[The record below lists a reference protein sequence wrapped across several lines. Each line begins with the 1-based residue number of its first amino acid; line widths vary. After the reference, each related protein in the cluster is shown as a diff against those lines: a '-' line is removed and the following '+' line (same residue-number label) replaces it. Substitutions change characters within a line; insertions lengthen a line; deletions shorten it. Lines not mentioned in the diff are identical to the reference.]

1 MAVELAPVA
10 SAQPPVHEES
20 GEDRESLVPALP
32 PPDRGFPLSYGVF
45 QDYYSKQPEFKGDSN
60 LAVIGTV
67 STSIYF
73 LGAPIATPLVKRFQR
88 WQRHMITA
96 GWAGCVASLVAAS
109 FMKSVNGLII
119 TQGVLYGTSFIL
131 LYFPLLIMLNEWF
144 VQRRGVAY
152 GVMSAGS
159 GASGVGYPFLLEVL
173 LSKYG
178 YQTTLRAVAVAAFV
192 LGGPI
197 LFMLKPRLPP
207 SHHGVLRILDFG
219 FAKKPLFWVFAISNL
234 IQGFGYYIPALYLPT
249 YASLIG
255 ISGTLGAL
263 ILAAQNLAIVMSQLI
278 FGFIL
283 DRTNNM
289 VLLIFI
295 SSFVSAA
302 VSFTLWGF
310 AHSFVTLLMF
320 ALLFGL
326 FAGAF
331 PVLWAK
337 FGSVIS
343 EDPALIYSMM
353 AFGKGIGNLATGP
366 VTARL
371 LTRPVSSGLREEG
384 FDAVAFE
391 RREAVGGLWAY
402 SDDPEYTSALDDTTA
417 NISKFVSGFSDF
429 PIPKESPPYLSRR
442 QIHEYFESYA
452 KHFELHKHI
461 SFDTTVK
468 KVLRNES
475 EEKWDIY
482 VIGPDGEKDTL
493 L

>member
-1 MAVELAPVA
+1 MAVELASVA
-10 SAQPPVHEES
+10 SAQLPIHEES

-32 PPDRGFPLSYGVF
+32 PPDRGPAAWKFLFGIFTIEAVLWGMGALFTNGTDSLTVSGFPLSYGVF
-45 QDYYSKQPEFKGDSN
+45 QDYYSKQPEFEGDSN

-109 FMKSVNGLII
+109 FMKSVSGLIV

-207 SHHGVLRILDFG
+207 SHHGALRILDFG
-219 FAKKPLFWVFAISNL
+219 FAKKPLFWVFAVSNL

-249 YASLIG
+249 FASLIG

-263 ILAAQNLAIVMSQLI
+263 ILSAENLAIVISQLI

-289 VLLIFI
+289 LLLIFI
-295 SSFVSAA
+295 SSFVSAV
-302 VSFTLWGF
+302 VSFALWGF

-343 EDPALIYSMM
+343 EDPAQIYSLM

-366 VTARL
+366 VTAKL
-371 LTRPVSSGLREEG
+371 LTQPVSSGYG
-384 FDAVAFE
+384 IGKFE
-391 RREAVGGLWAY
+391 PVIIFLGSFMFCSSLAIFGWPLQRRTG
-402 SDDPEYTSALDDTTA
+402 
-417 NISKFVSGFSDF
+417 
-429 PIPKESPPYLSRR
+429 
-442 QIHEYFESYA
+442 
-452 KHFELHKHI
+452 
-461 SFDTTVK
+461 
-468 KVLRNES
+468 
-475 EEKWDIY
+475 
-482 VIGPDGEKDTL
+482 
-493 L
+493 

>member
-10 SAQPPVHEES
+10 SAQPSIHEES

-32 PPDRGFPLSYGVF
+32 KPDRGPAAWKFLFGIFTIEAVLWGMGALFTKGKDSLTLSGFPLSYGVF
-45 QDYYSKQPEFKGDSN
+45 QDYYSKQPEFEGDSN

-96 GWAGCVASLVAAS
+96 GWAGCVLSLVAAS
-109 FMKSVNGLII
+109 FMKSVNGLIV

-207 SHHGVLRILDFG
+207 SHHGALRILDFG
-219 FAKKPLFWVFAISNL
+219 FAKKPLFWVFAVSNL

-249 YASLIG
+249 YASFIG

-263 ILAAQNLAIVMSQLI
+263 ILAAENLAIVISQLI

-289 VLLIFI
+289 LLLIFI

-343 EDPALIYSMM
+343 EDPAQIYSLM

-366 VTARL
+366 VTAKL
-371 LTRPVSSGLREEG
+371 LTRPVSSGYG
-384 FDAVAFE
+384 IGKFE
-391 RREAVGGLWAY
+391 PVIIFLGSFMFCSSLAIFGWPLQRRV
-402 SDDPEYTSALDDTTA
+402 
-417 NISKFVSGFSDF
+417 
-429 PIPKESPPYLSRR
+429 R
-442 QIHEYFESYA
+442 
-452 KHFELHKHI
+452 
-461 SFDTTVK
+461 
-468 KVLRNES
+468 
-475 EEKWDIY
+475 
-482 VIGPDGEKDTL
+482 
-493 L
+493 

>member
-1 MAVELAPVA
+1 MAVELTPVA
-10 SAQPPVHEES
+10 SAQPPIHEES

-32 PPDRGFPLSYGVF
+32 PPDRGPAAWKFLFGIFTIEAVLWGFPLSYDVF
-45 QDYYSKQPEFKGDSN
+45 QEYYSKQPEFKGDSN
-60 LAVIGTV
+60 LAVIGTI

-96 GWAGCVASLVAAS
+96 GWAGYVASLVAAS
-109 FMKSVNGLII
+109 FIKSINGLII
-119 TQGVLYGTSFIL
+119 TQGIL
-131 LYFPLLIMLNEWF
+131 SYSDVELRM
-144 VQRRGVAY
+144 
-152 GVMSAGS
+152 
-159 GASGVGYPFLLEVL
+159 ASCP
-173 LSKYG
+173 
-178 YQTTLRAVAVAAFV
+178 QTTPRAVAMAVFI

-207 SHHGVLRILDFG
+207 SHHRALRILDFG

-249 YASLIG
+249 YASLIR

-263 ILAAQNLAIVMSQLI
+263 ILAAENLAIVISQLI

-289 VLLIFI
+289 LLLIFI

-310 AHSFVTLLMF
+310 AHSFVTLLTF

-343 EDPALIYSMM
+343 EDPAQIYSLM

-366 VTARL
+366 VTAKL
-371 LTRPVSSGLREEG
+371 LTRPVSSGYG
-384 FDAVAFE
+384 IGKFE
-391 RREAVGGLWAY
+391 PVIIFLGSMFCSSLAIFGWPLQRRA
-402 SDDPEYTSALDDTTA
+402 
-417 NISKFVSGFSDF
+417 
-429 PIPKESPPYLSRR
+429 R
-442 QIHEYFESYA
+442 
-452 KHFELHKHI
+452 
-461 SFDTTVK
+461 
-468 KVLRNES
+468 
-475 EEKWDIY
+475 
-482 VIGPDGEKDTL
+482 
-493 L
+493 